1 MTSTNRR
8 YGTLTAQRRY
18 SARALQLDIN
28 LLTAT
33 FPIAP
38 MPSTAP
44 SLTPHK
50 SSPYPAQTVHDFR
63 PSWVVEQVIS
73 PKPNLPRLTSFSTAG
88 TSPATFSRFTI
99 WLLYVTC
106 GSEDSAI
113 MSGKTLYGA
122 TFKDVNFVPL
132 QSATF
137 CVQCELI
144 SNNSKP
150 YCLACGSHAL
160 LGLSRMLGGSMRN
173 EQTAHLITD
182 IELNNLV
189 RDLLRTVPDPD
200 VLAMADHTR
209 MPSLTMRSQL
219 RLANAAHPASG
230 FRAVTLGDDAE
241 IHPAE
246 LDLEPAISAITER
259 AQHLTGATGAAIALR
274 AGDEIVCRARA
285 GRTAPDLGVRLQTDA
300 GISAEAV
307 RSGEIMLC
315 HDAERNPRVDLAS
328 CRRLGVRSILVSP
341 LRHYRR
347 TLGVFEVLSSSPG
360 AFDDSDVA
368 TMQLLSGMMVA
379 AISRI
384 STLHQAQI
392 LPRVG

>member
-1 MTSTNRR
+1 MFGNTV
-8 YGTLTAQRRY
+8 YGT
-18 SARALQLDIN
+18 
-28 LLTAT
+28 T
-33 FPIAP
+33 F
-38 MPSTAP
+38 
-44 SLTPHK
+44 
-50 SSPYPAQTVHDFR
+50 R
-63 PSWVVEQVIS
+63 
-73 PKPNLPRLTSFSTAG
+73 
-88 TSPATFSRFTI
+88 
-99 WLLYVTC
+99 
-106 GSEDSAI
+106 
-113 MSGKTLYGA
+113 
-122 TFKDVNFVPL
+122 DVPFVPL

-137 CVQCELI
+137 CVQCEMI
-144 SNNSKP
+144 SINSKP
-150 YCLACGSHAL
+150 YCLACGSQTL
-160 LGLSRMLGGSMRN
+160 IGLSRILGGSLLHQ
-173 EQTAHLITD
+173 QTAHLITD
-182 IELNNLV
+182 NELNNLV
-189 RDLLRTVPDPD
+189 RDLLRTVPDP
-200 VLAMADHTR
+200 LAASYDDHSR
-209 MPSLTMRSQL
+209 VPSLVQRSQL
-219 RLANAAHPASG
+219 RVANAAHPASG
-230 FRAVTLGDDAE
+230 FRAVSADEVE

-347 TLGVFEVLSSSPG
+347 TLGVFEVLSSTPG
-360 AFDDSDVA
+360 AFDERDVA

-384 STLHQAQI
+384 SSLHREQLLRRA
-392 LPRVG
+392 G

>member
-1 MTSTNRR
+1 M
-8 YGTLTAQRRY
+8 
-18 SARALQLDIN
+18 
-28 LLTAT
+28 
-33 FPIAP
+33 F
-38 MPSTAP
+38 
-44 SLTPHK
+44 
-50 SSPYPAQTVHDFR
+50 
-63 PSWVVEQVIS
+63 
-73 PKPNLPRLTSFSTAG
+73 
-88 TSPATFSRFTI
+88 
-99 WLLYVTC
+99 
-106 GSEDSAI
+106 
-113 MSGKTLYGA
+113 GKTVYGN
-122 TFKDVNFVPL
+122 TFKDIPFVPL

-144 SNNSKP
+144 TTSNKS
-150 YCLACGSHAL
+150 YCAACGSSGL
-160 LGLSRMLGGSMRN
+160 IGLSRVLGGSLRHQ
-173 EQTAHLITD
+173 QTAHLITD
-182 IELNNLV
+182 AELNNLV
-189 RDLLRTVPDPD
+189 RDLLRTVPSPAMLDTADQPRISA
-200 VLAMADHTR
+200 LAQR
-209 MPSLTMRSQL
+209 NQL
-219 RLANAAHPASG
+219 RVANAAHPASG
-230 FRAVTLGDDAE
+230 FRAVQVPEEVE
-241 IHPAE
+241 IHAGE

-360 AFDDSDVA
+360 AFDEGDVA
-368 TMQLLSGMMVA
+368 TMQLLSSMMVA

-384 STLHQAQI
+384 SSLHQAEA
-392 LPRVG
+392 LRRAS